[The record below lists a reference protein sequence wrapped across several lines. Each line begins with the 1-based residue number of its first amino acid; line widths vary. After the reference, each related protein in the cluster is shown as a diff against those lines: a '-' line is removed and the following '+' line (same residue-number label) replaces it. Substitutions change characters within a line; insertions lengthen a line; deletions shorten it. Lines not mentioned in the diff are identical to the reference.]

1 MNLWRDIPPGTP
13 DKANIVIEIPRGSRN
28 KYEYNRETG
37 VIELDRVLFSSM
49 HYPIDY
55 GFIPQT
61 YYDDDDPIDA
71 LFFSPF
77 FSVTYPGVVV
87 KGRLIGGFRMEDEKG
102 VDDKL
107 IFVPYEKV
115 FPHQKRATLEHLP
128 DSLKEEI
135 KYFFSRYKDLENKKA
150 EFKGWIDLEQATQ
163 IFNRAVQ
170 LYKERF

>member
-1 MNLWRDIPPGTP
+1 MNLWKDIPPGTP
-13 DKANIVIEIPRGSRN
+13 DKANIVIEIPKGSRN

-37 VIELDRVLFSSM
+37 AIELDRVLFSSM
-49 HYPIDY
+49 HYPTDY
-55 GFIPQT
+55 GFVPQT

-71 LFFSPF
+71 LFLSPF
-77 FSVTYPGVVV
+77 FSVNYPGVVV

-115 FPHQKRATLEHLP
+115 FPHQKHLKIEMMS
-128 DSLKEEI
+128 DSLKQEI
-135 KYFFSRYKDLENKKA
+135 EYFFSRYKDLENKRV
-150 EFKGWIDLEQATQ
+150 EFKGWFGLEEAIK
-163 IFNRAVQ
+163 IFQRAVD